1 MYVLHPHAQQ
11 AALPSH
17 LVHRQCHAH
26 VQSWGLPLPNA
37 AQHFFFYHPGRQRVV
52 SSHCLLFSDRLPPAP
67 QLSQKLAFQLS
78 LPLLEERRRANT
90 ACSLIFVCLSVRASV
105 CARHMEVN
113 TSNLALKECSV
124 FRSRPSLFR
133 RPTTTDVHLGNSAAE
148 VQGGGDTAFFGDPR
162 SRWRRNQLLLK
173 MSEKPWSRSGF
184 ARWTWFVLCVYD

>member
-148 VQGGGDTAFFGDPR
+148 VQGGWRHGVLRRPEVTLEEKSITAQD
-162 SRWRRNQLLLK
+162 
-173 MSEKPWSRSGF
+173 
-184 ARWTWFVLCVYD
+184 VLETLVSQWVCSMDMVCVVCL